1 MNKYLLSL
9 SCLFLSSCD
18 DVVTTSV
25 QEGHNQSQKAVEVAD
40 LKKVQEETTAYRAKL
55 TCDDGDVYYISMGNN
70 AKEFKILLN
79 DEVLIDS
86 KELTFEEKEATKE
99 VVQSMYENIKMLASA
114 EEFLTQNTRRM
125 LMKTYSS
132 NRRNVIQVAR
142 MKSRLRS
149 SKEKLLEDM
158 TKMMEILI
166 ETEDRQNGFIE
177 NEDFLLPQCV
187 SKKGRLIVE
196 SYQNIRD

>member
-1 MNKYLLSL
+1 
-9 SCLFLSSCD
+9 
-18 DVVTTSV
+18 
-25 QEGHNQSQKAVEVAD
+25 
-40 LKKVQEETTAYRAKL
+40 
-55 TCDDGDVYYISMGNN
+55 MGNN